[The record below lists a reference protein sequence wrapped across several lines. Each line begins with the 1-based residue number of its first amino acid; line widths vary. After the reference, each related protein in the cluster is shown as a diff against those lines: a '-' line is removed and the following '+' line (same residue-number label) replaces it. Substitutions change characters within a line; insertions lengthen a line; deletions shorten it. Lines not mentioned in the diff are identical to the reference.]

1 MRRLPIVLTLMALL
15 PLHTKAA
22 PGTDPF
28 EQNRRLGRGIN
39 IPGVFDRNGETVP
52 DPPMKPEYFK
62 KIGDAGFKNVRLVI
76 RWSSYAQQ
84 EAPYSIDPV
93 FFKRVDWAVE
103 QSLANK
109 LAVVLDFHY
118 YPLISFTGTQTSQ
131 ADPQE
136 NRTRFLALWR
146 QVAEHYRQAP
156 PEVMFGVLNEPS
168 RPNLGIDG
176 WNALVAETIP
186 LLRSTNPDRTLLVQT
201 ANGGGFG
208 SLESLRIPESE
219 HNTIVEVHNYD
230 PGRFTHQQASWS
242 SNRIYKDVHWTG
254 TPDEKAAIDE
264 AFAKEAAWAKKNN
277 RPLYLGEFGAYQ
289 AADMPSRVQW
299 TTYMART
306 AEKHGMSFA
315 YWGFWRCGFDVFDAR
330 TETWTEPLLKS
341 LVP

>member
-39 IPGVFDRNGETVP
+39 IPGVFDRDGKTVP

-118 YPLISFTGTQTSQ
+118 YPLISFTGTQTSH

-176 WNALVAETIP
+176 WNALVAKTIP

-254 TPDEKAAIDE
+254 TPEEKAAIDE
-264 AFAKEAAWAKKNN
+264 AFAKAAAWAKKNN
-277 RPLYLGEFGAYQ
+277 RPSTSASSERIRRPTCHPVFNG
-289 AADMPSRVQW
+289 PPIW
-299 TTYMART
+299 PAR
-306 AEKHGMSFA
+306 
-315 YWGFWRCGFDVFDAR
+315 
-330 TETWTEPLLKS
+330 LKS
-341 LVP
+341 TA